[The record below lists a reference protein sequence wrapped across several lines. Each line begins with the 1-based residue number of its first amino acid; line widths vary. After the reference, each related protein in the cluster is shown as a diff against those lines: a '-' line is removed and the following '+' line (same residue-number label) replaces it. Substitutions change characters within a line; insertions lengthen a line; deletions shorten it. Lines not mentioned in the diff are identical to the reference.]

1 MRAEKFKMASKMAAE
16 VKRTGLS
23 LGSLQRIFANRVTA
37 KITCEYCLIY
47 IRKLNDKERLNL
59 NVTVKVMFKVI
70 YQIYA
75 KIWSTTCYFR

>member
-47 IRKLNDKERLNL
+47 IRKLNDKER
-59 NVTVKVMFKVI
+59 
-70 YQIYA
+70 
-75 KIWSTTCYFR
+75 